1 MTTETKKPR
10 KTQPPKLGN
19 LGPQPEIQRRAK
31 PPKVYKDKIMRI
43 AEENDAEKTNKM
55 KDRVK
60 DILES
65 FMEGT
70 GKKAGETFKKFGAKR
85 GGKMSTGGEV
95 DIDMTTEMDV

>member
-31 PPKVYKDKIMRI
+31 PPRVYKDKIMRI
-43 AEENDAEKTNKM
+43 AEENDAEKLNKM

-60 DILES
+60 DIVES
-65 FMEGT
+65 FMEG
-70 GKKAGETFKKFGAKR
+70 AGKKFGAKR